1 LKKQIGVIYRDRVES
16 FLFLSFK
23 ACRIPKFIFKV
34 FLQTKFL
41 SKDQPYSLV
50 RSFFKKRGTRINRFC
65 LEKTQFNFLD
75 IKSHEK
81 KNDLLYFSI
90 NWTKKKLKKLFFCL
104 MTPWWGRFAILP
116 SHVLSFCTFLHAGTA
131 SPARVAEKKYF
142 WVIESTYLLQK
153 NLTFLNHPSCGQMKI
168 SSSFVDQLSVCGNG
182 FAENNI
188 VVVVIFSNF
197 AFVTIF

>member
-1 LKKQIGVIYRDRVES
+1 
-16 FLFLSFK
+16 
-23 ACRIPKFIFKV
+23 
-34 FLQTKFL
+34 
-41 SKDQPYSLV
+41 
-50 RSFFKKRGTRINRFC
+50 
-65 LEKTQFNFLD
+65 
-75 IKSHEK
+75 
-81 KNDLLYFSI
+81 
-90 NWTKKKLKKLFFCL
+90 

-197 AFVTIF
+197 AFVTIFQSCSNLKRVFLKGWLLFLGKQTKTQRIAFLCFLYFVSVSSFSVTRTNLGSGKF